1 MTKRLIGLTGGIA
14 TGKSTVAN
22 YLATAYNLPILDAD
36 IYARDAVSINSP
48 ILAQIVK
55 RYGKKILLADGNLN
69 RAKLGEIIFNQPE
82 ERQWVENV
90 IHPYVRNCFAQAI
103 HESSAST
110 LVLVIPLLFEA
121 GLENLV
127 SEIWVVSCSEEQQK
141 QRLIQR
147 NNLTHEQA
155 ANRINS
161 QLPISEKIAR
171 ADVILDNSSTLELLL
186 QQVDEVIKNKTFNLR
201 SPSESGKEVRR

>member
-36 IYARDAVSINSP
+36 IYARDAVSAGSP
-48 ILAQIVK
+48 ILAQIAH
-55 RYGKKILLADGNLN
+55 RYGKDNLLVDGNLN

-82 ERQWVENV
+82 ERHWVENV
-90 IHPYVRNCFAQAI
+90 IHPYVRNCFSQAI
-103 HESSAST
+103 NESSVNT

-127 SEIWVVSCSEEQQK
+127 SEIWVVSCSAEQQQ

-155 ANRINS
+155 AARINS
-161 QLPISEKIAR
+161 QLPITEKIAR
-171 ADVILDNSSTLELLL
+171 ADVVLDNSSSLESLL
-186 QQVDEVIKNKTFNLR
+186 QQVNEIMKKDD
-201 SPSESGKEVRR
+201 

>member
-22 YLATAYNLPILDAD
+22 YLATAYDLPILDAD
-36 IYARDAVSINSP
+36 IYARDAVSLGSP
-48 ILAQIVK
+48 ILSQIAQ
-55 RYGKKILLADGNLN
+55 RYGKSEILLADGNLN

-82 ERQWVENV
+82 ERIWVENV
-90 IHPYVRNCFAQAI
+90 IHPYVRNCFLKTI
-103 HESSAST
+103 HESSAPT

-127 SEIWVVSCSEEQQK
+127 SEIWVVYCSEAQQK

-147 NNLTHEQA
+147 NNLTEAQA
-155 ANRINS
+155 TARINS
-161 QLPISEKIAR
+161 QLPLSEKIAR
-171 ADVILDNSSTLELLL
+171 GDVVLDNSSTLESLL
-186 QQVDEVIKNKTFNLR
+186 QQVDEVMIPQIPHFLKK
-201 SPSESGKEVRR
+201 SGI